1 MSLELNKKAL
11 LYYLS
16 SHASVSYDSLEERLN
31 LSRHSLKLLIEGLL
45 YSYDHIFSIQEK
57 GGKLSLHIVDEEAFK
72 ILVTEDLLLST
83 DLNSFHKRQA
93 IFFQTLLET
102 DDFISADIIAE
113 ELGISRR
120 GLSRDINR
128 MKEVLLSYQLELE
141 SKSGVGIKI
150 VGTELNK
157 RLLYLYEVMDYLE
170 HELELPQELLA
181 TYADFM
187 DNQQFPLDVERTF
200 LSTLKLTI
208 LRKEKPLGDEGLSW
222 FTSQDKLDLPSIFY
236 DILAYFLDRE
246 ISAAEK
252 AFLTFPMQIGLL
264 ASEIGRPDIL
274 AMAEQVLD
282 LTVEEFGISLDIEE
296 SAHILQ
302 RHLVYM
308 LNRSVMK
315 WQFTEISLREQLIQ
329 SSFSKV
335 VSQFFVERV
344 MERTGLTISDKEVVL
359 LAAWMELLLARKSK
373 PLIAKVAV
381 ITQSGQSFSYL
392 VDNQIRQVFNS
403 EVQLDFLDFTNH
415 LPYEELNRTYDLI
428 FTDNLLYSQELF
440 QPFLSLSLVTKEN
453 QAEWEALERTVLGR
467 KIQMHCQVELARF
480 DENKSYEDNQKA
492 LLAQLVA
499 KQVIGK
505 ETADK
510 LQKKEKER
518 PAISEDG
525 YAYPHLTD
533 ASLEQIIL
541 VVPVQD
547 SLHLSSQTG
556 LTVQDFV
563 LIFVPSEL
571 DEFNQD
577 LLFNIYDNIFRM
589 GKRLHIKE
597 RLGIDQRLDVLTL

>member
-187 DNQQFPLDVERTF
+187 DNQRFPLDVERTF

-453 QAEWEALERTVLGR
+453 QAERKALERTVLGR

-480 DENKSYEDNQKA
+480 DEAKSYEDNKQA
-492 LLAQLVA
+492 LLEQLVG
-499 KQVIGK
+499 KQVIGQ
-505 ETADK
+505 EVADK
-510 LQKKEKER
+510 LQEKESAH
-518 PAISEDG
+518 PAISENG

-577 LLFNIYDNIFRM
+577 LLFNIFDNTFRM
-589 GKRLHIKE
+589 GKQSHIKE

>member
-428 FTDNLLYSQELF
+428 FTDNLLYSQEFF

-453 QAEWEALERTVLGR
+453 QAEREALERTVLGR

-480 DENKSYEDNQKA
+480 DEAKSYEDNKQA
-492 LLAQLVA
+492 LLEQLVG
-499 KQVIGK
+499 KQVIGQ
-505 ETADK
+505 EVADK
-510 LQKKEKER
+510 LQEKETAH
-518 PAISEDG
+518 PAISENG

-547 SLHLSSQTG
+547 NLHLSSQTG

-571 DEFNQD
+571 DEFNHD
-577 LLFNIYDNIFRM
+577 LLFNIFDNTFRM
-589 GKRLHIKE
+589 GKQSHIKE
-597 RLGIDQRLDVLTL
+597 RLGIDQWSDMLTL

>member
-187 DNQQFPLDVERTF
+187 DNQRFPLDVERTF

-296 SAHILQ
+296 SALILQ

-344 MERTGLTISDKEVVL
+344 MERTGLSISDKEVVL

-453 QAEWEALERTVLGR
+453 QAEREALERTVLGR

-480 DENKSYEDNQKA
+480 DEAKSYEDNKQA
-492 LLAQLVA
+492 LLEQLVG
-499 KQVIGK
+499 KQVIGQ
-505 ETADK
+505 EVADK
-510 LQKKEKER
+510 LQEKESAH
-518 PAISEDG
+518 PAISENG

-577 LLFNIYDNIFRM
+577 LLFNIFDNTFRM
-589 GKRLHIKE
+589 GKQSHIKE

>member
-1 MSLELNKKAL
+1 MSLELNKKAF

-16 SHASVSYDSLEERLN
+16 SHASVSYDNLEERLN
-31 LSRHSLKLLIEGLL
+31 LSRHSLKSLIEGLL
-45 YSYDHIFSIQEK
+45 YSYDHIFSIQEQ
-57 GGKLSLHIVDEEAFK
+57 GGKLSLHIFDEEAFK

-187 DNQQFPLDVERTF
+187 DNQRFPLDVERTF

-296 SAHILQ
+296 SALILQ

-453 QAEWEALERTVLGR
+453 QAEREALERTVLGR

-480 DENKSYEDNQKA
+480 DEAKSYEDNKQA
-492 LLAQLVA
+492 LLEQLVG
-499 KQVIGK
+499 KQVIGQ
-505 ETADK
+505 EVADK
-510 LQKKEKER
+510 LQEKESAH
-518 PAISEDG
+518 PAISENG

-577 LLFNIYDNIFRM
+577 LLFNIFDNTFRM
-589 GKRLHIKE
+589 GKQSHIKE

>member
-187 DNQQFPLDVERTF
+187 DNQRFPLDVERTF

-274 AMAEQVLD
+274 VMAEQVLD
-282 LTVEEFGISLDIEE
+282 LTV
-296 SAHILQ
+296 
-302 RHLVYM
+302 
-308 LNRSVMK
+308 
-315 WQFTEISLREQLIQ
+315 
-329 SSFSKV
+329 
-335 VSQFFVERV
+335 
-344 MERTGLTISDKEVVL
+344 
-359 LAAWMELLLARKSK
+359 
-373 PLIAKVAV
+373 
-381 ITQSGQSFSYL
+381 
-392 VDNQIRQVFNS
+392 
-403 EVQLDFLDFTNH
+403 
-415 LPYEELNRTYDLI
+415 
-428 FTDNLLYSQELF
+428 
-440 QPFLSLSLVTKEN
+440 
-453 QAEWEALERTVLGR
+453 
-467 KIQMHCQVELARF
+467 
-480 DENKSYEDNQKA
+480 
-492 LLAQLVA
+492 
-499 KQVIGK
+499 
-505 ETADK
+505 
-510 LQKKEKER
+510 
-518 PAISEDG
+518 
-525 YAYPHLTD
+525 
-533 ASLEQIIL
+533 
-541 VVPVQD
+541 
-547 SLHLSSQTG
+547 
-556 LTVQDFV
+556 
-563 LIFVPSEL
+563 
-571 DEFNQD
+571 
-577 LLFNIYDNIFRM
+577 
-589 GKRLHIKE
+589 
-597 RLGIDQRLDVLTL
+597 

>member
-187 DNQQFPLDVERTF
+187 DNQRFPLDVERTF

-296 SAHILQ
+296 SALILQ

-392 VDNQIRQVFNS
+392 VDNQIRQVFNN

-577 LLFNIYDNIFRM
+577 LLFNIFDNTFRM
-589 GKRLHIKE
+589 GKQSHIKE

>member
-187 DNQQFPLDVERTF
+187 DNQRFPLDVERTF

-296 SAHILQ
+296 SALILQ

-392 VDNQIRQVFNS
+392 VDNQIRQVFNN
-403 EVQLDFLDFTNH
+403 EVQLDFLDFANH
-415 LPYEELNRTYDLI
+415 PPYEELNRTYDLI

-453 QAEWEALERTVLGR
+453 QAEREALERTVLGR

-480 DENKSYEDNQKA
+480 DEAKSYEDNKQA
-492 LLAQLVA
+492 LLEQLVG
-499 KQVIGK
+499 KQVIGQ
-505 ETADK
+505 EVADK
-510 LQKKEKER
+510 LQEKESAH
-518 PAISEDG
+518 PAISENG

-577 LLFNIYDNIFRM
+577 LLFNIFDNTFRM
-589 GKRLHIKE
+589 GKQSHIKE

>member
-57 GGKLSLHIVDEEAFK
+57 GGKLSLHIVDEAAFR
-72 ILVTEDLLLST
+72 ILVTEGLLLST

-128 MKEVLLSYQLELE
+128 MKDVLLSYQLELE

-392 VDNQIRQVFNS
+392 VDNQIRQVFNN
-403 EVQLDFLDFTNH
+403 EVQLDFLDFANH
-415 LPYEELNRTYDLI
+415 PPYEELNRTYDLI

-525 YAYPHLTD
+525 SAYPHLTD

>member
-57 GGKLSLHIVDEEAFK
+57 GGKLSLQIVDEEAFK

-120 GLSRDINR
+120 SLSRDINR

-170 HELELPQELLA
+170 HELELPQELLT

-187 DNQQFPLDVERTF
+187 DNQRFPLDVERTF

-296 SAHILQ
+296 SALILQ

-392 VDNQIRQVFNS
+392 VDNQIRQVFNN
-403 EVQLDFLDFTNH
+403 EVQLDFLDFANH
-415 LPYEELNRTYDLI
+415 PPYEELNWTYDLI

-453 QAEWEALERTVLGR
+453 QAEREALERTVLGR

-499 KQVIGK
+499 KQVIGQ
-505 ETADK
+505 EAADK
-510 LQKKEKER
+510 LHKKEKER

-577 LLFNIYDNIFRM
+577 LLFNIFDNTFRM

-597 RLGIDQRLDVLTL
+597 RLGIDQRSDVLTL

>member
-577 LLFNIYDNIFRM
+577 LLFNIFDNTFRM
-589 GKRLHIKE
+589 GKQSHIKE

>member
-120 GLSRDINR
+120 SLSRDINR

-392 VDNQIRQVFNS
+392 VDNQIRQVFNN
-403 EVQLDFLDFTNH
+403 EVQLDFLDFANH
-415 LPYEELNRTYDLI
+415 PPYEELNRTYDLI

>member
-274 AMAEQVLD
+274 VMAEQVLD

-296 SAHILQ
+296 SALILQ

-392 VDNQIRQVFNS
+392 VDNQIRQVFNN
-403 EVQLDFLDFTNH
+403 EVQLDFLDFANH
-415 LPYEELNRTYDLI
+415 PPYEELNRTYDLI

>member
-16 SHASVSYDSLEERLN
+16 SHASVSYASLEERLN
-31 LSRHSLKLLIEGLL
+31 LSKHSLKLLIEGLL

-57 GGKLSLHIVDEEAFK
+57 GGKLSLHIFDEESFK

-93 IFFQTLLET
+93 IFFKNLLET
-102 DDFISADIIAE
+102 DDYISADGIAE
-113 ELGISRR
+113 VLGISRR
-120 GLSRDINR
+120 SLGRDLNR
-128 MKEVLLSYQLELE
+128 MKEVLLSYQLDLE
-141 SKSGVGIKI
+141 SKPGVGIKI

-157 RLLYLYEVMDYLE
+157 RLLYLYEVMDYVE
-170 HELELPQELLA
+170 HEIELPQELLD
-181 TYADFM
+181 TYVDFM
-187 DNQQFPLDVERTF
+187 KNQRFPLDVERTF

-208 LRKEKPLGDEGLSW
+208 LRKERLLGEESLSW
-222 FTSQDKLDLPSIFY
+222 FTIQNKLDLPSIFY
-236 DILAYFLDRE
+236 DILTYFLGRE
-246 ISAAEK
+246 ISRAEK

-282 LTVEEFGISLDIEE
+282 LTVQEFGISLDIEE
-296 SAHILQ
+296 SALILQ
-302 RHLVYM
+302 RHLIYM

-392 VDNQIRQVFNS
+392 VDNQIRQVFNN
-403 EVQLDFLDFTNH
+403 EVQLDFLDFANH
-415 LPYEELNRTYDLI
+415 PPYEELNRTYDLI

-453 QAEWEALERTVLGR
+453 QAEREALERTVLGR

-499 KQVIGK
+499 KQVIGQ
-505 ETADK
+505 EAADK

-533 ASLEQIIL
+533 VSLEQIIL

-577 LLFNIYDNIFRM
+577 LLFNIFDNTFRM

-597 RLGIDQRLDVLTL
+597 RLGIDQRSDVLTL

>member
-392 VDNQIRQVFNS
+392 VDNQIRQVFNN
-403 EVQLDFLDFTNH
+403 EVQLDFLDFANH
-415 LPYEELNRTYDLI
+415 PPYEELNRTYDLI

-480 DENKSYEDNQKA
+480 DEAKSYEDNKQA
-492 LLAQLVA
+492 LLEQLVG
-499 KQVIGK
+499 KQVIGQ
-505 ETADK
+505 EVADK
-510 LQKKEKER
+510 LQEKETAH
-518 PAISEDG
+518 PAISENG

>member
-187 DNQQFPLDVERTF
+187 DNQRFPLDVERTF

-296 SAHILQ
+296 SALILQ

-392 VDNQIRQVFNS
+392 VDNQIRQVFNN
-403 EVQLDFLDFTNH
+403 EVQLDFLDFANH
-415 LPYEELNRTYDLI
+415 PPYEELNRTYDLI

-453 QAEWEALERTVLGR
+453 QAEREALERTVLGR

-480 DENKSYEDNQKA
+480 DEAKSYEDNKQA
-492 LLAQLVA
+492 LLEQLVG
-499 KQVIGK
+499 KQVIGQ
-505 ETADK
+505 EVADK
-510 LQKKEKER
+510 LQEKESAH
-518 PAISEDG
+518 PAISENG

>member
-296 SAHILQ
+296 SALILQ

-392 VDNQIRQVFNS
+392 VDNQIRQVFNN
-403 EVQLDFLDFTNH
+403 EVQLDFLDFANH
-415 LPYEELNRTYDLI
+415 PPYEELNRTYDLI

-453 QAEWEALERTVLGR
+453 QAEREALERTVLGR

-480 DENKSYEDNQKA
+480 DEAKSYEDNKQA
-492 LLAQLVA
+492 LLEQLVG
-499 KQVIGK
+499 KQVIGQ
-505 ETADK
+505 EVADK
-510 LQKKEKER
+510 LQEKESAH
-518 PAISEDG
+518 PAISENG

>member
-57 GGKLSLHIVDEEAFK
+57 GGKLSLHIVDEAAFK
-72 ILVTEDLLLST
+72 LLVTEDLLLST

-120 GLSRDINR
+120 SLSRDINR

-187 DNQQFPLDVERTF
+187 DNQRFPLDVERTF

-236 DILAYFLDRE
+236 DILVYFLGRE
-246 ISAAEK
+246 ISRAEK

-296 SAHILQ
+296 SALILQ

-315 WQFTEISLREQLIQ
+315 WHFTEISLREQLIQ

-392 VDNQIRQVFNS
+392 VDNQIRQVFNN
-403 EVQLDFLDFTNH
+403 EVQLDFLDFANH
-415 LPYEELNRTYDLI
+415 PPYEELNRTYDLI

-453 QAEWEALERTVLGR
+453 QAEREALERTVLGR
-467 KIQMHCQVELARF
+467 KIQMHCQVELAQF
-480 DENKSYEDNQKA
+480 DEAKSYEDNKQA
-492 LLAQLVA
+492 LLEQLVG
-499 KQVIGK
+499 KQVIGQ
-505 ETADK
+505 EVADK
-510 LQKKEKER
+510 LQEKESAH
-518 PAISEDG
+518 PAISENG

-547 SLHLSSQTG
+547 NLHLSSQTG

-577 LLFNIYDNIFRM
+577 LLFNIFDNTFRM
-589 GKRLHIKE
+589 GKQSHIKE
-597 RLGIDQRLDVLTL
+597 RLGIDQWSDMLTL

>member
-57 GGKLSLHIVDEEAFK
+57 GGKISLHIVDEEAFK

-187 DNQQFPLDVERTF
+187 DNQRFPLDVERTF

-296 SAHILQ
+296 SALILQ

-453 QAEWEALERTVLGR
+453 QAEREALERTVLGR

-480 DENKSYEDNQKA
+480 DEAKSYEDNKQA
-492 LLAQLVA
+492 LLEQLVG
-499 KQVIGK
+499 KQVIGQ
-505 ETADK
+505 EVADK
-510 LQKKEKER
+510 LQEKESAH
-518 PAISEDG
+518 PAIFENG

-577 LLFNIYDNIFRM
+577 LLFNIFDNTFRM
-589 GKRLHIKE
+589 GKQSHIKE

>member
-102 DDFISADIIAE
+102 DDFVSADIIAE

-120 GLSRDINR
+120 SLSRDINR

-187 DNQQFPLDVERTF
+187 DNQRFPLDVERTF

-296 SAHILQ
+296 SALILQ

-392 VDNQIRQVFNS
+392 VDNQIRQVFNN
-403 EVQLDFLDFTNH
+403 EVQLDFLDFANH
-415 LPYEELNRTYDLI
+415 PPYEELNRTYDLI

-453 QAEWEALERTVLGR
+453 QAEREALERTVLGR

-499 KQVIGK
+499 KQVIGQ
-505 ETADK
+505 EAADK
-510 LQKKEKER
+510 LQKKEMER

-577 LLFNIYDNIFRM
+577 LLFNIFDNTFRM

-597 RLGIDQRLDVLTL
+597 RLGIDQRSDELTL

>member
-187 DNQQFPLDVERTF
+187 DNQRFPLDVERTF

-296 SAHILQ
+296 SALILQ
-302 RHLVYM
+302 CHLVYM

-359 LAAWMELLLARKSK
+359 LAAWMELLLVRKSK

-453 QAEWEALERTVLGR
+453 QAEREALERTVLGR

-480 DENKSYEDNQKA
+480 DEAKSYEDNKQA
-492 LLAQLVA
+492 LLEQLVG
-499 KQVIGK
+499 KQVIGQ
-505 ETADK
+505 EVADK
-510 LQKKEKER
+510 LQEKESAH
-518 PAISEDG
+518 PAISENG

-577 LLFNIYDNIFRM
+577 LLFNIFDNTFRM
-589 GKRLHIKE
+589 GKQSHIKE

>member
-93 IFFQTLLET
+93 IFFQTLLEI

-120 GLSRDINR
+120 SLSRDINR

-157 RLLYLYEVMDYLE
+157 RLLYLYEVMDYVE
-170 HELELPQELLA
+170 HEVELPQELLA

-187 DNQQFPLDVERTF
+187 DNHRFPLDVERTF

-208 LRKEKPLGDEGLSW
+208 LRKEKAVGEEGLLW

-236 DILAYFLDRE
+236 DILAYFLGRE
-246 ISAAEK
+246 ISRAEK

-274 AMAEQVLD
+274 AMAEEVLG
-282 LTVEEFGISLDIEE
+282 LTVQEFGISLDIEE
-296 SAHILQ
+296 SALILQ

-392 VDNQIRQVFNS
+392 VDNQIRQVFNN
-403 EVQLDFLDFTNH
+403 EVQLDFLDFANH
-415 LPYEELNRTYDLI
+415 PPYEELNRTYDLI

-453 QAEWEALERTVLGR
+453 QAEREALERTVLGR

-499 KQVIGK
+499 KQVIGQ
-505 ETADK
+505 EAADK

-577 LLFNIYDNIFRM
+577 LLFNIFDNTFRM

-597 RLGIDQRLDVLTL
+597 RLGIDQRSDELTL

>member
-187 DNQQFPLDVERTF
+187 DNQRFPLDVERTF

-453 QAEWEALERTVLGR
+453 QAEREALERTVLGR

-480 DENKSYEDNQKA
+480 DEAKSYEDNKQA
-492 LLAQLVA
+492 LLEQLVG
-499 KQVIGK
+499 KQVIGQ
-505 ETADK
+505 EVADK
-510 LQKKEKER
+510 LQEKESAH
-518 PAISEDG
+518 PAISENG

-577 LLFNIYDNIFRM
+577 LLFNIFDNTFRM
-589 GKRLHIKE
+589 GKQSHIKE

>member
-187 DNQQFPLDVERTF
+187 DNQRFPLDVERTF

-392 VDNQIRQVFNS
+392 VDNQIRQVFNN
-403 EVQLDFLDFTNH
+403 EVQLDFLDFANH
-415 LPYEELNRTYDLI
+415 PPYEELNRTYDLI

-453 QAEWEALERTVLGR
+453 QAEREALERTVLGR

-480 DENKSYEDNQKA
+480 DEAKSYEDNKQA
-492 LLAQLVA
+492 LLEQLVG
-499 KQVIGK
+499 KQVIGQ
-505 ETADK
+505 EVADK
-510 LQKKEKER
+510 LQEKESAH
-518 PAISEDG
+518 PAISENG

-577 LLFNIYDNIFRM
+577 LLFNIFDNTFRM
-589 GKRLHIKE
+589 GKQSHIKE

>member
-187 DNQQFPLDVERTF
+187 DNQRFPLDVERTF

-274 AMAEQVLD
+274 VMAEQVLD

-359 LAAWMELLLARKSK
+359 LAAWMELLLVRKSK

-453 QAEWEALERTVLGR
+453 QAEREALERTVLGR

-480 DENKSYEDNQKA
+480 DEAKSYEDNKQA
-492 LLAQLVA
+492 LLEQLVG
-499 KQVIGK
+499 KQVIGQ
-505 ETADK
+505 EVADK
-510 LQKKEKER
+510 LQEKESAH
-518 PAISEDG
+518 PAISENG

-577 LLFNIYDNIFRM
+577 LLFNIFDNTFRM
-589 GKRLHIKE
+589 GKQSHIKE
-597 RLGIDQRLDVLTL
+597 RLGIDQWSDMLTL

>member
-187 DNQQFPLDVERTF
+187 DNQRFPLDVERTF

-208 LRKEKPLGDEGLSW
+208 LRKEKPLGNEGLSW

-392 VDNQIRQVFNS
+392 VDNQIRQVFNN
-403 EVQLDFLDFTNH
+403 EVQLDFLDFANH
-415 LPYEELNRTYDLI
+415 PPYEELNRTYDLI